1 MATKDTIKIDDKE
14 YKLADL
20 SQEAKSQLTNLRVC
34 DAELQRLK
42 AQIAITE
49 TARATYARALAKAL
63 PKTSNF
69 LWSECFR
76 GAFTMKNPTP
86 FGGWG

>member
-1 MATKDTIKIDDKE
+1 MATKDTVKINDKE

-20 SQEAKSQLTNLRVC
+20 SADAKAQLTNLRVC

-49 TARATYARALAKAL
+49 TAKAAYGRALEAAL
-63 PKTSNF
+63 PK
-69 LWSECFR
+69 
-76 GAFTMKNPTP
+76 AKN
-86 FGGWG
+86 